1 MSEKQHIEIMAP
13 AGNFECLMAAIQGG
27 ADSVYFG
34 VGNLNMRSH
43 SANNFTNEDLAEVV
57 RICRQHGVKTYL
69 TLNIVVYQT
78 EMEDVRKAL
87 EAARD
92 AGISA
97 VIASD
102 MAVIQMARSLGI
114 EIHISTQM
122 NISNFEAA
130 KFYAQ
135 FADVIVLARELTL
148 PQVKDISRRIKEENV
163 CGPSGQLLRLELFV
177 HGALCMSIS
186 GKCYL
191 SLQEYGASAN
201 RGSCYQLCRRG
212 YRVTDLETGR
222 ELEIDNKY
230 IMSPKD
236 LCTIE
241 FIDKIIDAGISVFKI
256 EGRARSAEYVKI
268 VTSAYRQAA
277 DACTETITNTPAT
290 EPASPSE
297 ASAVTTSSNTSS
309 NTSTQATEP
318 ASPSKASAVTTTS
331 SNTNTPATEPASPSE
346 ESAVTT
352 SSNTNTP
359 ATEPASPS
367 KASAITSAPDAS
379 ATNSPEPD
387 AANPS
392 SEVMGN
398 YTPELKAQLKDKL
411 SGVFN
416 RGFWDGYYMG
426 ARLGEWSEVYGNKA
440 SRKKVYAAKITNYF
454 SKLGVAEVLVEAGE
468 LNVGDEILIIGPS
481 TGCIEHK
488 IAEIRVEL
496 KPVQKAVKGDLCSIP
511 IAEKLRRSDKLY
523 LWQPA

>member
-1 MSEKQHIEIMAP
+1 MQRIEIMAP

-43 SANNFTNEDLAEVV
+43 SANNFTNEDLKEVV
-57 RICRQHGVKTYL
+57 RICKEHGVKTYL

-102 MAVIQMARSLGI
+102 MAVILMARSMGI
-114 EIHISTQM
+114 EIHASTQM

-148 PQVKDISRRIKEENV
+148 PQIKDISERIRKENV
-163 CGPSGQLLRLELFV
+163 CGPSGRLLQLELFV

-277 DACTETITNTPAT
+277 DACTVET
-290 EPASPSE
+290 
-297 ASAVTTSSNTSS
+297 
-309 NTSTQATEP
+309 
-318 ASPSKASAVTTTS
+318 
-331 SNTNTPATEPASPSE
+331 
-346 ESAVTT
+346 
-352 SSNTNTP
+352 
-359 ATEPASPS
+359 
-367 KASAITSAPDAS
+367 
-379 ATNSPEPD
+379 
-387 AANPS
+387 
-392 SEVMGN
+392 G
-398 YTPELKAQLKDKL
+398 YTDQMKKELKDKL

-416 RGFWDGYYMG
+416 RGFWDGYYQG
-426 ARLGEWSEVYGNKA
+426 ARLGQWSEVYGNKA
-440 SRKKVYAAKITNYF
+440 ARKKVYAAKITNYF
-454 SKLGVAEVLVEAGE
+454 SRLGVAEVLVEAGE
-468 LNVGDEILIIGPS
+468 INVGDDILIIGPS
-481 TGCIEHK
+481 TGCVELK
-488 IAEIRVEL
+488 VSEIRIDL

-511 IAEKLRRSDKLY
+511 VADKLRRSDKLY
-523 LWQPA
+523 LWQTA